1 MCIKINCLQIGQEVY
16 GIINEVIE
24 MSNKINVIKEKIID
38 RYFEV
43 VEEENVIIDAIET
56 KDNPES
62 KISGGGVQ
70 IKESPTLI
78 ETLSISD
85 GTTIFG
91 NVCSKSDMLLS
102 GKVIGDIDIEGHL
115 VIELGEVIGNIKA
128 RSIVLKGAHIEGNI
142 VCQTSL
148 DILFQSSVI
157 GVLKAENMVINS
169 LCNGDIYVSKT
180 LHILNNAQI
189 QGDTHTEKLAI
200 DEGAKI
206 NGQIKMIE
214 ES

>member
-1 MCIKINCLQIGQEVY
+1 MCIKMKCLQIGQEVY
-16 GIINEVIE
+16 GIMNGVIK

-56 KDNPES
+56 KDKPQS
-62 KISGGGVQ
+62 KIPQGVQ

-142 VCQTSL
+142 ICQTSL

-169 LCNGDIYVSKT
+169 LCNGDIYVSKS

-189 QGDTHTEKLAI
+189 QGDIHTEKLAI